1 MMNLSFGD
9 HKSWLFTWPN
19 AKCIP
24 RKGEY
29 VQHDGS
35 EYTVRMVIHLNVDTI
50 QIIVEGTK

>member
-9 HKSWLFTWPN
+9 HKNWLFTWPD